1 MNHII
6 RKIAAVTLPVAALI
20 ALVACSEQPA
30 RHLSLAAGA
39 EPSRTEEA
47 ERLSKLQMIRVYD
60 QQPTDGSAPK
70 WKEMTPSELVGFISL
85 SCNQNSPFF
94 GPSCNGPCAGTLCA
108 AEGALCV
115 AHTLAE
121 AASLRPT
128 PLTIAGIKPAVAQTN
143 FKIDIHQQSSAG
155 AAALL
160 RTALSQ
166 LRLVGQNAEYALNP
180 PFSYCIADQNSLTT
194 RSTRWSGTISEAFYL
209 YRELTER
216 ASDAIVSFA
225 DFQGSHPS
233 VVLAQSRRYYGPELS
248 RAEAAHL
255 WVGGDAGLPSTFK
268 FCTSPELSGGARTAM
283 GALRNAGV
291 SPVDLLNT
299 SGVSTTTLLE
309 TGTTNGASVKARLAK
324 FWDNSNIN
332 AVGALPLAD
341 QLSISTDDFDAA
353 RTYLVQ
359 EFKAFARSQT
369 VPFKADSGTGINN
382 LTRWAGTSS
391 DPTPLADAYYAAI
404 AGTQAAAESTKW
416 NQMRMSEATS
426 YAEFIDG
433 AGDFISRLQA
443 QTFTNTTTK
452 NEVLDPLSYVM
463 TDVARERPARWTMFL
478 GTGGSVYLEGFA
490 PTDGYWVLIGDD
502 AARCAKSG
510 NVEGG
515 DCTLVQQTTTPY
527 PTTWAPGALWAVPMT
542 ATWGAEK
549 SFSTS
554 TGHSGFPAFQTVPAG
569 VRFYLAQSSTGN
581 AGTFKIVSGMT
592 AGANVTLTNSI
603 VPHAEERAAK
613 ILAPSSKWCTQANVT
628 CAGTDFDERLPL
640 ENELSQDND
649 GIESS
654 WKQYLT
660 LARNAAN
667 EADARADAYIQ
678 AGIDQDLRGESN
690 ELREKANDIQMI
702 DALNELQSICGTDI
716 DPAALLDVFKDMSV
730 MHAPG
735 SGTACTVDSGCSAGM
750 KCFGAQ
756 CTPDPLAMAASRL
769 PIDQY
774 NRLSRCL
781 NSSSTL
787 PFVTVGDM
795 PVCIWQNKTDGNDI
809 CSGYT
814 ASFTANDHPC
824 PDYAYKDASN
834 AWSCSRMTVPNS
846 NYTVAPVID
855 KQLGYFHP
863 SETMPAKPG
872 SKATCDDI
880 RRIRKQIDAGTIT
893 AASALPYFQGIKATE
908 MFHPA
913 VLAETARRIA
923 WVPHLSGYSAITVD
937 GEERWRTGDAW
948 RGVETFTWPCNA
960 SAKPT
965 MCTATS
971 TEPGG
976 TGLFCSTINCA
987 SSNAN
992 ARSDITKMNER
1003 MYRAVEA
1010 ARLIAL
1016 DGNGLGIAR
1025 PEWAVVDGG
1034 NGSLASVVSA
1044 TRLRAGYTV
1053 PVTVLTFSESW
1064 AADIVGYRVSSAT
1077 RADTLAWWASN
1088 FSWQRFPR
1096 SPNNYDIHV
1105 GITDATGLKDWST
1118 NDEEKGVF
1126 PKSVWAE
1133 RTGLTLPPGMETKY
1147 TAWWDGLSSAQDVGN
1162 AVYARYFADV
1172 LSGSRAATD
1181 VRVDRMNPH
1190 NFEDPSNGGNI
1201 LIGDRQSEGSTL
1213 LRPMDYEPEALL
1225 DGLELLCDVEGGST
1239 QSCDATKAPTIRNAD
1254 DLGAAKTYLGCV
1266 AGTISQQGGRT
1277 VLAGLPSAA
1286 FDALRKE
1293 SGVGAFPANAGELGT
1308 KISGLRGALVG
1319 VSSVE
1324 PKLAGEVRGLGLDL
1338 DSLRI
1343 SLVRAGIKD
1352 QMSDIQFM
1360 SSASSQ
1366 IANCASSIGSL
1377 SGMIA
1382 GCTSALAQINFASQ
1396 LNELAKKD
1404 SAFEREATINN
1415 FAQVF
1420 STRAQNMDRYSKEL
1434 SEHLEAIDANLSDF
1448 DETRD
1453 KARRA
1458 LAKAIFMNSA
1468 SASNTMN
1475 INDAYR
1481 ARYNTASLRY
1491 QAAFKNARLMAF
1503 VAKRAIEQRLG
1514 LRLASMTEALPLVD
1528 APSTWEQ
1535 SICTAQPVDYSDV
1548 RGGDTGATAGQTTS
1562 ETNYA
1567 DTYVGDYVS
1576 RLENLVQS
1584 YRLAYDFHEGTDT
1597 AVISLRDDIQHV
1609 RAACDTPVD
1618 NLLTYS
1624 GQLNRRS
1631 SPEAVGWDHLGCTTT
1646 TTAGV
1651 TTELPACVDVYPT
1664 GQTIAST
1671 AGREAGVP
1679 MVYQMIFG
1687 NGTSTCTTPT
1697 CGWVAA
1703 ASLSQKVRLLA
1714 GSYVLSWYA
1723 EPAVAE
1729 ASGAPGFVSVRNAAG
1744 TALTNATPQNEGAV
1758 AAGQLKRYFTIF
1770 SVPTDQDATLQ
1781 IRAPGAG
1788 RQIKIG
1794 AFQLERAPVRSP
1806 TAARNYVETLG
1817 TRTRVLK
1824 TCEDTN
1830 GVEFRAR
1837 YWQRACVN
1845 LCPDGFNSQCDAAQG
1860 TPYCYR
1866 ETTFSINQRDIDGG
1880 KLLVSS
1886 GFARGNFN
1894 YRIDNI
1900 ALNFVGSNTRD
1911 CAKSEAPSTCYNAG
1925 FIPYSLYHSGPYYVR
1940 NHTGDDVKISLFN
1953 GRIEH
1958 ARGLALERYVTNPVS
1973 STDRDLLSTYIRQ
1986 EFQGRPL
1993 DGSFTVRVWDEPGVN
2008 FDAIQDVQV
2017 VLNYRYWTR
2026 FD

>member
-1 MNHII
+1 MNQII
-6 RKIAAVTLPVAALI
+6 RKIASVTLPVAALV
-20 ALVACSEQPA
+20 ALASCSEQPA
-30 RHLSLAAGA
+30 RRLSLTNDP

-60 QQPTDGSAPK
+60 AQPMDGSAPA
-70 WKEMTPSELVGFISL
+70 WKEMTPTEVARLADL
-85 SCNQNSPFF
+85 SCRQSSPFW
-94 GPSCNGPCAGTLCA
+94 GPGCNGACAGTLCA
-108 AEGALCV
+108 AEGSLCV

-128 PLTIAGIKPAVAQTN
+128 PLTLAGKNDSAAQER
-143 FKIDIHQQSSAG
+143 FQIEVHQQSSAG
-155 AAALL
+155 TAALL
-160 RTALSQ
+160 RTALGQ
-166 LRLVGQNAEYALNP
+166 LRNLARNAEYALIP
-180 PFSYCIADQNSLTT
+180 PFSYCMEGDQSALAT
-194 RSTRWSGTISEAFYL
+194 RATRWSGAISEAFYL
-209 YRELTER
+209 YRELTEK

-233 VVLAQSRRYYGPELS
+233 VTLAQSRRYYGPQLS

-268 FCTSPELSGGARTAM
+268 FCTSPELSGGARTAI
-283 GALRNAGV
+283 GALRNSGV
-291 SPVDLLNT
+291 PPVDLLNT
-299 SGVSTTTLLE
+299 TGVSTTTLLE

-324 FWDNSNIN
+324 FWDNANIN
-332 AVGALPLAD
+332 AVGALPLAE
-341 QLSISTDDFDAA
+341 QLSVSTADFDAA
-353 RTYLVQ
+353 RAYLVQ
-359 EFKAFARSQT
+359 EFNAFGRSPSVPLT
-369 VPFKADSGTGINN
+369 VDAGTGINN
-382 LTRWAGTSS
+382 FTRWASTSS
-391 DPTPLADAYYAAI
+391 EPTPLADAYFSAI

-416 NQMRMSEATS
+416 SQALMSEATS

-433 AGDFISRLQA
+433 AGDFISRLQS
-443 QTFTNTTTK
+443 QTITNTTTRDA
-452 NEVLDPLSYVM
+452 VLDPLKYVM

-478 GTGGSVYLEGFA
+478 GTGGKVYLEGFA
-490 PTDGYWVLIGDD
+490 TTDGYWVLIGDD

-515 DCTLVQQTTTPY
+515 DCTLQTAAPY
-527 PTTWAPGALWAVPMT
+527 PASWTPGALWAVPLT
-542 ATWGAEK
+542 ANWGAEV
-549 SFSTS
+549 SFSVS
-554 TGHSGFPAFQTVPAG
+554 TGHFGFPAFQTVPAG
-569 VRFYLAQSSTGN
+569 VRFYLAQSSSGN
-581 AGTFKIVSGMT
+581 AGSFKIVSGMT
-592 AGANVTLTNSI
+592 AVANATITNSI
-603 VPHAEERAAK
+603 VPHAEARAAK
-613 ILAPSSKWCTQANVT
+613 ILAPSPKWCTQSTVT

-649 GIESS
+649 GVESS

-702 DALNELQSICGTDI
+702 DALNDLQSICGTDI
-716 DPAALLDVFKDMSV
+716 DPAALLDVFKDLSI
-730 MHAPG
+730 MHTPG
-735 SGTACTVDSGCSAGM
+735 SGTGCTVDAGCTSGM

-756 CTPDPLAMAASRL
+756 CIPDPLAQAASRL
-769 PIDQY
+769 PTDQY
-774 NRLSRCL
+774 NRLARCL
-781 NSSSTL
+781 NSSNTL

-795 PVCIWQNKTDGNDI
+795 PVCIWQHKMDANDI

-824 PDYAYKDASN
+824 PDYAFKDASGN
-834 AWSCSRMTVPNS
+834 WSCSRMTAPS
-846 NYTVAPVID
+846 SSYAVAPVID

-880 RRIRKQIDAGTIT
+880 RRLRKQIDAGTIT
-893 AASALPYFQGIKATE
+893 AASALPYFQGIKSTE

-913 VLAETARRIA
+913 VLAETARRIG

-948 RGVETFTWPCNA
+948 RGIETFTWPCNA

-965 MCTATS
+965 MCTMNS

-987 SSNAN
+987 ASNAN

-1016 DGNGLGIAR
+1016 DGDGTGIVR
-1025 PEWAVVDGG
+1025 PSWAVVDGG
-1034 NGSLASVVSA
+1034 NGSLTSVVST

-1053 PVTVLTFSESW
+1053 PVTVLTFAESW
-1064 AADIVGYRVSSAT
+1064 GSNSVGYRVNSAT

-1088 FSWQRFPR
+1088 FSWQKFPR
-1096 SPNNYDIHV
+1096 SPNNYDIRV
-1105 GITDATGLKDWST
+1105 GITDASGLKDWST
-1118 NDEEKGVF
+1118 NDEEKGVY
-1126 PKSVWAE
+1126 PKSVWVEPAAV
-1133 RTGLTLPPGMETKY
+1133 TPPAARETKY
-1147 TAWWDGLSSAQDVGN
+1147 TAWWNGLSSAQDAGD
-1162 AVYARYFADV
+1162 AAYARYFADV
-1172 LSGSRAATD
+1172 LSGTKAATT
-1181 VRVDRMNPH
+1181 VNVDRMDPH
-1190 NFEDPSNGGNI
+1190 NFEDPSRGGNV
-1201 LIGDRQSEGSTL
+1201 LSGDRQSERATV
-1213 LRPMDYEPEALL
+1213 LRPFDYEPEALL

-1239 QSCDATKAPTIRNAD
+1239 QSCDAAKAPMIRNAD
-1254 DLGAAKTYLGCV
+1254 DLSAAKTYLACV
-1266 AGTISQQGGRT
+1266 AGTIAQQGGRT

-1293 SGVGAFPANAGELGT
+1293 SGVGAFPANAGEVGT

-1420 STRAQNMDRYSKEL
+1420 STRAQNLDRYSKEL
-1434 SEHLEAIDANLSDF
+1434 SEHLEAIDSNLSDLA
-1448 DETRD
+1448 ETKD

-1458 LAKAIFMNSA
+1458 LSKAIFMNSS

-1548 RGGDTGATAGQTTS
+1548 RGGDTSSTAGQATA

-1631 SPEAVGWDHLGCTTT
+1631 SPDVAGWDRLACTTT
-1646 TTAGV
+1646 TSGGV
-1651 TTELPACVDVYPT
+1651 TTELPACIDVYPT
-1664 GQTIAST
+1664 GQTIASPVS
-1671 AGREAGVP
+1671 REAGVP

-1703 ASLSQKVRLLA
+1703 ASLSQKVRLLT
-1714 GSYVLSWYA
+1714 GTYVLSWYA
-1723 EPAVAE
+1723 DPTVAE
-1729 ASGAPGFVSVRNAAG
+1729 ASGAPGFVSVRTAAG

-1770 SVPTDQDATLQ
+1770 NVPTDQDATIQ
-1781 IRAPGAG
+1781 IRAPGSA

-1794 AFQLERAPVRSP
+1794 AFQLERAPVRTP
-1806 TAARNYVETLG
+1806 TAARNYVETTG

-1830 GVEFRAR
+1830 GVEFRSR

-1894 YRIDNI
+1894 YRIENV

-1911 CAKSEAPSTCYNAG
+1911 CSKSESPSTCYNAG

-1940 NHTGDDVKISLFN
+1940 NHTGDDVRISLFN

-1958 ARGLALERYVTNPVS
+1958 ARGLALERFVTNPVS